1 MANEDVKFAR
11 GLSSAIPVEKVPGR
25 FLFETDTGVLHLDV
39 DSTNRTPVV
48 DPRVSTLIERLSDE
62 FQGTKLASDKGV
74 NQDLGAS
81 FKVINISAGS
91 IEDLPNFYTE
101 GEDPQPTYAL
111 MMVSKVRQGLA
122 DNVYIQTLYCDTGS
136 IYSRQVLY
144 YSGNYSG
151 DPWIKIGPNPVD
163 TSDFATKEELDDYL
177 PLTGG
182 TLTGPLRV
190 TTLGPTTGSNNL
202 TLSTSG
208 SNVRITNVATPTQST
223 DAVNKSYVDGA
234 VASAGGG
241 DFLANGSIPMTGD
254 LNVGDNKIINV
265 DTPTD
270 DTDGANKQYVDS
282 ALNSKQNT
290 ITGAASTITTS
301 NLTSSKVLIS
311 NTSGKVAASAVTSTE
326 LGYLDGVT
334 SSIQTQLNNKANS
347 THTHSQYLQ
356 LSGGTMTGNITMRSH
371 KITGLAT
378 PTVSTDAATKQYVDQ
393 AVEDASSTGNYLP
406 LAGGTM
412 QGNITMGAHAIR
424 IGDIEISYNSTQDR
438 LEFATV

>member
-1 MANEDVKFAR
+1 MANEDVKFAK
-11 GLSSAIPVEKVPGR
+11 GLSSSIPVEKVPGR
-25 FLFETDTGVLHLDV
+25 FLFETDTGVLQLDV
-39 DSTNRTPVV
+39 DSSNRTPVV
-48 DPRVSTLIERLSDE
+48 DPRVNTLIKRLSDE

-81 FKVINISAGS
+81 FKIINISAGS

-122 DNVYIQTLYCDTGS
+122 DNIYIQTLYCDTGS
-136 IYSRQVLY
+136 VYSRQVIN

-151 DPWIKIGPNPVD
+151 DPWIKIGPNSVD

-241 DFLANGSIPMTGD
+241 DFLANGSIPMTGN

-270 DTDGANKQYVDS
+270 DADGANKQYVDS

-334 SSIQTQLNNKANS
+334 SSIQTQLNNKAAS
-347 THTHSQYLQ
+347 THTHNQYLQ

-371 KITGLAT
+371 KITGLGT
-378 PTVSTDAATKQYVDQ
+378 PTANTDAATKAYVDQ

-412 QGNITMGAHAIR
+412 AGNINLGTHSITF
-424 IGDIEISYNSTQDR
+424 GDITISYNSAQDR
-438 LEFATV
+438 LEFSTV

>member
-1 MANEDVKFAR
+1 MANEDVKFAK
-11 GLSSAIPVEKVPGR
+11 GLSSSIPVEKVPGR

-39 DSTNRTPVV
+39 DNSNRTPVS
-48 DPRVSTLIERLSDE
+48 DPRVNALIERLSDE
-62 FQGTKLASDKGV
+62 FQGTKLASDEGV

-81 FKVINISAGS
+81 FKIINISAGS
-91 IEDLPNFYTE
+91 IQDLPNFYTE
-101 GEDPQPTYAL
+101 GEDPQPSHAI
-111 MMVSKVRQGLA
+111 MMVSQVRRGMA
-122 DNVYIQTLYCDTGS
+122 DSLYIQTLFCNTGS
-136 IYSRQVLY
+136 VYSREVTY
-144 YSGNYSG
+144 YSGNYSS
-151 DPWIKIGPNPVD
+151 DPWIKIGPNSGD
-163 TSDFATKEELDDYL
+163 TSDFVTKEELADYL

-270 DTDGANKQYVDS
+270 DTDAVNKQYVDS

-334 SSIQTQLNNKANS
+334 SSIQTQLNNKASS

-356 LSGGTMTGNITMRSH
+356 LSGGSMTGNITMGSH

-424 IGDIEISYNSTQDR
+424 IGDIEISYNSAQDR
-438 LEFATV
+438 LEFTTV